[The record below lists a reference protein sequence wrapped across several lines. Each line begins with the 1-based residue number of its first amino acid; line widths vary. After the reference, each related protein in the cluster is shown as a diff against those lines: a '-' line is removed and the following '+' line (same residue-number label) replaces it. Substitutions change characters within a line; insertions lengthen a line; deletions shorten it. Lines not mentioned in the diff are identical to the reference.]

1 MLDRALKCAKIV
13 RKAAMSMLETTDSS
27 STPFR
32 WQRWVWPVL
41 IGTAS
46 AVSVT
51 WWWLKQDIIDPV
63 TQHSMG
69 PLELLHSFTWSDRA
83 TAAIIGL
90 IACIALRDL
99 GYIYRLRI
107 LSHGRLS
114 WRQSFESI
122 ILWELASALTP
133 SVVGGSAAAV
143 WILKREGMRWGKSLA
158 TVFTTALMDE
168 LFYLLAV
175 PLMFGFALLT
185 DHSIF
190 PTMSSGIQSLEVR
203 LPGLFGVAYAFI
215 ASLTAI
221 ILWGLILRPQA
232 THKNLLHASQWPL
245 IRRWKKSIAQWAD
258 DLLEA
263 SDAMRNSDR
272 WFWSRAF
279 LATCVSWCARFTTL
293 NMVFLIFY
301 ESIPHVALIAR
312 QLILWL
318 VLTISPTPGS
328 SGAAELGLAAVTS
341 DLMGVAY
348 IAVVILIW
356 RIATYF
362 LYLILGAFTLPRW
375 LLKTRN
381 QHPLREPFTAP

>member
-1 MLDRALKCAKIV
+1 
-13 RKAAMSMLETTDSS
+13 MSMLETTDST

-32 WQRWVWPVL
+32 LQRWVWPIL

-46 AVSVT
+46 TVFVI
-51 WWWLKQDIIDPV
+51 WWWLQQDIIDPV
-63 TQHSMG
+63 TQRSIR
-69 PLELLHSFTWSDRA
+69 PLELLHSFTWSNRA
-83 TAAIIGL
+83 SAAIIGL

-107 LSHGRLS
+107 LSHGHMT

-158 TVFTTALMDE
+158 TVFATALMDE

-175 PLMFGFALLT
+175 PLMFGVALLSN
-185 DHSIF
+185 HPIF
-190 PTMSSGIQSLEVR
+190 PTIPTGIQSVENS
-203 LPGLFGVAYAFI
+203 LPVFFGAAYAFI
-215 ASLTAI
+215 ASLTMI
-221 ILWGLILRPQA
+221 ILWGLVIRPQA
-232 THKNLLHASQWPL
+232 THHNLLRASEWSL
-245 IRRWKKSIAQWAD
+245 LRRWNSSIVKWAG

-263 SDAMRNSDR
+263 SAAMRNSDH
-272 WFWSRAF
+272 WFWGRAF
-279 LATCVSWCARFTTL
+279 LATCVSWCARFATL

-301 ESIPHVALIAR
+301 DSIPHAALIAR
-312 QLILWL
+312 QLVLWL

-328 SGAAELGLAAVTS
+328 SGAAELGLSAVTS

-348 IAVVILIW
+348 IAVIILIW

-362 LYLILGAFTLPRW
+362 LYLIFGAFVLPRW

-381 QHPLREPFTAP
+381 QTPPREPLTAT

>member
-1 MLDRALKCAKIV
+1 
-13 RKAAMSMLETTDSS
+13 MSMLETTDST

-32 WQRWVWPVL
+32 LQRWVWPIL

-46 AVSVT
+46 TVFVI
-51 WWWLKQDIIDPV
+51 WWWLQQDIIDPV
-63 TQHSMG
+63 TQRSIR
-69 PLELLHSFTWSDRA
+69 PLELLHSFKWSNRA
-83 TAAIIGL
+83 SAAIIGL

-107 LSHGRLS
+107 LSHGNMT

-158 TVFTTALMDE
+158 TVFATALMDE

-175 PLMFGFALLT
+175 PLMFGVALLSN
-185 DHSIF
+185 HPIF
-190 PTMSSGIQSLEVR
+190 PTIPTGIQSVENS
-203 LPGLFGVAYAFI
+203 LPVFFGAAYAFI
-215 ASLTAI
+215 ASLTMI
-221 ILWGLILRPQA
+221 ILWGLVIRPQA
-232 THKNLLHASQWPL
+232 THHNLLRASEWSL
-245 IRRWKKSIAQWAD
+245 LRRWNNSIVKWAG

-263 SDAMRNSDR
+263 SAAMRNSDH
-272 WFWSRAF
+272 WFWGRAF
-279 LATCVSWCARFTTL
+279 LATCVSWCARFATL

-301 ESIPHVALIAR
+301 DSIPHAALIAR
-312 QLILWL
+312 QLVLWL

-328 SGAAELGLAAVTS
+328 SGAAELGLSAVTS

-348 IAVVILIW
+348 IAVIILIW

-362 LYLILGAFTLPRW
+362 LYLIFGAFVLPRW

-381 QHPLREPFTAP
+381 QTPPREPLTAT

>member
-1 MLDRALKCAKIV
+1 
-13 RKAAMSMLETTDSS
+13 MSMLETTDST

-32 WQRWVWPVL
+32 LQRWVWPIL

-46 AVSVT
+46 TVFVI
-51 WWWLKQDIIDPV
+51 WWWLQQDIIDPV
-63 TQHSMG
+63 TQRSIR
-69 PLELLHSFTWSDRA
+69 PLELLHSFKWSNRA
-83 TAAIIGL
+83 SAAIIGL

-107 LSHGRLS
+107 LSHGNMT

-158 TVFTTALMDE
+158 TVFATALMDE

-175 PLMFGFALLT
+175 PLMFGVALLSN
-185 DHSIF
+185 HPIF
-190 PTMSSGIQSLEVR
+190 PTIPTGIQSVENS
-203 LPGLFGVAYAFI
+203 LPVFFGAAYAFI
-215 ASLTAI
+215 ASLTMI
-221 ILWGLILRPQA
+221 ILWGLVIRPQA
-232 THKNLLHASQWPL
+232 THHNLLRASEWSL
-245 IRRWKKSIAQWAD
+245 LRRWNSSIVKWAG

-263 SDAMRNSDR
+263 SAAMRNSDH
-272 WFWSRAF
+272 WFWGRAF
-279 LATCVSWCARFTTL
+279 LATCVSWCARFATL

-301 ESIPHVALIAR
+301 DSIPHAALIAR
-312 QLILWL
+312 QLVLWL

-328 SGAAELGLAAVTS
+328 SGAAELGLSAVTS

-348 IAVVILIW
+348 IAVIILIW

-362 LYLILGAFTLPRW
+362 LYLIFGAFVLPRW

-381 QHPLREPFTAP
+381 QTPPREPLTAT

>member
-1 MLDRALKCAKIV
+1 
-13 RKAAMSMLETTDSS
+13 MSMLETTDST

-32 WQRWVWPVL
+32 LQRWVWPIL

-46 AVSVT
+46 TVFVI
-51 WWWLKQDIIDPV
+51 WWWLQQDIIDPV
-63 TQHSMG
+63 TQRSIH
-69 PLELLHSFTWSDRA
+69 PLELLHSFTWSNRA
-83 TAAIIGL
+83 SAAIIGL

-107 LSHGRLS
+107 LSYRHMT

-158 TVFTTALMDE
+158 TVFATALMDE

-175 PLMFGFALLT
+175 PLMFGVALLSN
-185 DHSIF
+185 HPIF
-190 PTMSSGIQSLEVR
+190 PTIPTGIQSVENS
-203 LPGLFGVAYAFI
+203 LPVFFGAAYAFI
-215 ASLTAI
+215 ASLTMI
-221 ILWGLILRPQA
+221 ILWGLVIRPQA
-232 THKNLLHASQWPL
+232 THHNLLRASKWSL
-245 IRRWKKSIAQWAD
+245 LRRWNSSIVKWAG

-263 SDAMRNSDR
+263 SAAMRNSDH
-272 WFWSRAF
+272 WFWGRAF
-279 LATCVSWCARFTTL
+279 LATCVSWCARFATL

-301 ESIPHVALIAR
+301 DSIPHAALIAR
-312 QLILWL
+312 QLVLWL

-328 SGAAELGLAAVTS
+328 SGAAELGLSAVTS

-348 IAVVILIW
+348 IAVIILIW

-362 LYLILGAFTLPRW
+362 LYLIFGAFVLPRW

-381 QHPLREPFTAP
+381 APPPREPFTAT

>member
-1 MLDRALKCAKIV
+1 
-13 RKAAMSMLETTDSS
+13 MLETTDST

-32 WQRWVWPVL
+32 LQRWVWPIL

-46 AVSVT
+46 TVFVI
-51 WWWLKQDIIDPV
+51 WWWLQQDIIDPV
-63 TQHSMG
+63 TQRSIH
-69 PLELLHSFTWSDRA
+69 PLELLHSFKWSNRA
-83 TAAIIGL
+83 SAAIIGL

-107 LSHGRLS
+107 LSHGNMT

-158 TVFTTALMDE
+158 TVFATALMDE

-175 PLMFGFALLT
+175 PLMFGVALLSN
-185 DHSIF
+185 HPIF
-190 PTMSSGIQSLEVR
+190 PTIPTGIQSVENS
-203 LPGLFGVAYAFI
+203 LPVFFGAAYAFI
-215 ASLTAI
+215 ASLTMI
-221 ILWGLILRPQA
+221 ILWGLVIRPQA
-232 THKNLLHASQWPL
+232 THHNLLRASEWSL
-245 IRRWKKSIAQWAD
+245 LRRWNSSIVKWAG

-263 SDAMRNSDR
+263 SAAMRNSDH
-272 WFWSRAF
+272 WFWGRAF
-279 LATCVSWCARFTTL
+279 LATCVSWCARFATL

-301 ESIPHVALIAR
+301 DSIPHAALIAR
-312 QLILWL
+312 QLVLWL

-328 SGAAELGLAAVTS
+328 SGAAELGLSAVTS

-348 IAVVILIW
+348 IAVIILIW

-362 LYLILGAFTLPRW
+362 LYLIFGAFVLPRW

-381 QHPLREPFTAP
+381 QPPLREPLTAT

>member
-1 MLDRALKCAKIV
+1 
-13 RKAAMSMLETTDSS
+13 MSMLETTDST

-32 WQRWVWPVL
+32 WQRWVWPIL
-41 IGTAS
+41 TGTAS
-46 AVSVT
+46 TVFVI
-51 WWWLKQDIIDPV
+51 WWWLQQDIIDPV
-63 TQHSMG
+63 TQCSIH
-69 PLELLHSFTWSDRA
+69 PLELLHSFTWSNRA
-83 TAAIIGL
+83 STAIIGL

-107 LSHGRLS
+107 LSHGHMT

-158 TVFTTALMDE
+158 TVFATALMDE

-175 PLMFGFALLT
+175 PLMFGVALLSN
-185 DHSIF
+185 HPIF
-190 PTMSSGIQSLEVR
+190 PTIPTGIQSVENS
-203 LPGLFGVAYAFI
+203 LPVFFGAAYAFI
-215 ASLTAI
+215 ASLTMI
-221 ILWGLILRPQA
+221 ILWGLVIRPQA
-232 THKNLLHASQWPL
+232 THHNLLRASEWSL
-245 IRRWKKSIAQWAD
+245 LRRWNSSILKWAS

-263 SDAMRNSDR
+263 SAAMRNSDH
-272 WFWSRAF
+272 WFWGRAF
-279 LATCVSWCARFTTL
+279 LATSVSWCARFATL

-301 ESIPHVALIAR
+301 DSIPHAALIAR
-312 QLILWL
+312 QLVLWL

-328 SGAAELGLAAVTS
+328 SGAAELGLSAVTS

-348 IAVVILIW
+348 IAVIILIW

-362 LYLILGAFTLPRW
+362 LYLIFGAFVLPRW

-381 QHPLREPFTAP
+381 QPPPREPFTAT